1 MGKRKPNNIWLAK
14 QQAKKEYENRLRWF
28 ISKQFLEDCMIIAIN
43 RVFHRKGAIMEE
55 VRKEYQNIY
64 DELAW
69 MLFVDGE
76 DDEELWYTQ
85 EKVDKQ
91 LREIMGEEN
100 FKPWAVRYDY
110 SGVQ

>member
-1 MGKRKPNNIWLAK
+1 MGKRKPNNQWLAQ

-28 ISKQFLEDCMIIAIN
+28 ISKQFLEDCMMIAIN

-55 VRKEYQNIY
+55 VRKEYQKIY

-76 DDEELWYTQ
+76 DDEDFWYTK
-85 EKVDKQ
+85 EKVDRQ
-91 LREIMGEEN
+91 LREIMGDN
-100 FKPWAVRYDY
+100 FKPWDERYDY
-110 SGVQ
+110 SGVL